1 MNLALRPAI
10 SSDSY
15 FYNLGELFWDGR
27 GTYGDNAIQNVA
39 ARVRGR
45 GRAPGSTCP
54 TRSTGRVDSQAE
66 REKLHTEDPAAYPNT
81 SWYTGDNIEMA
92 FGQGATA
99 LTPIEQAVA
108 YATFANG
115 GTRYAPEV
123 ASEIV
128 NPTTGKVVEADRPRR

>member
-1 MNLALRPAI
+1 MNLPLALAK

-15 FYNLGELFWDGR
+15 FYNLGELFWNDR
-27 GTYGDNAIQNVA
+27 GTYGDDAIQNVA
-39 ARVRGR
+39 AQYGEGQTHGDRPARRGD
-45 GRAPGSTCP
+45 
-54 TRSTGRVDSQAE
+54 GRVDSQAE
-66 REKLHTEDPAAYPNT
+66 REKLHAEDPAAFPNT

-115 GTRYAPEV
+115 GTRYAPQV
-123 ASEIV
+123 ASES
-128 NPTTGKVVEADRPRR
+128 